1 MLTAANGK
9 TLEAKL
15 VFSRSLKYFYYTAKY
30 EIPRGSGET
39 WVDDE
44 VKWILTVPAI
54 WGDRAKAFMIEAA
67 KDVSCSSVSKTA
79 CMRVWTLEVNKELE
93 QIEYA

>member
-9 TLEAKL
+9 RLEAKL
-15 VFSRSLKYFYYTAKY
+15 VFSRSLRYFYLTAKT
-30 EIPRGSGET
+30 EISRSTGRSCEEKR
-39 WVDDE
+39 VK

-79 CMRVWTLEVNKELE
+79 YGHLKLRKNMLGT
-93 QIEYA
+93 